1 MDSLSL
7 TPFGATG
14 TGFLRFFLG
23 LGETWDPAV
32 WGQGAWDHP
41 VWASGSRRG
50 CPVWGWGSF
59 FSVPVWG
66 PAEEVP
72 EFGTGGRWASPT
84 FGTGE
89 MRLPCLETCGGAPS
103 IWGRGERTSRL
114 GLEEVRFPGLG
125 ARRADLP
132 RAGLGRSGR
141 DSPRL
146 MLEEMQFLHFGEQG
160 VPKLGGEGS
169 GVPTLRSDARGSR
182 GPGCGQGM
190 PYASGVP
197 SANCSSRGG
206 EKKILCFVL
215 SFYVFFFPFSPFPFS
230 SSSPSPP
237 GPPAMRGRPPP
248 PARRRRQPGSRLAPL
263 IAPGRSPP
271 RLKAAAPR
279 GRGAAARPCV
289 GLRFLS
295 TLFLPRINTPGGPSS
310 VSFFFFNY
318 FF

>member
-1 MDSLSL
+1 MGPSSMGPRGVGSPCLGFGVVGGDV
-7 TPFGATG
+7 PFGA
-14 TGFLRFFLG
+14 
-23 LGETWDPAV
+23 
-32 WGQGAWDHP
+32 GA
-41 VWASGSRRG
+41 R
-50 CPVWGWGSF
+50 F

-84 FGTGE
+84 FGTGM

-114 GLEEVRFPGLG
+114 GLEEMRFPGLG

-197 SANCSSRGG
+197 SGNCSSRGG
-206 EKKILCFVL
+206 KKILCFVL
-215 SFYVFFFPFSPFPFS
+215 SFYVFFFFPFFS
-230 SSSPSPP
+230 LPFFLFFPLPP
-237 GPPAMRGRPPP
+237 GSPRHAGPPPAARPPP
-248 PARRRRQPGSRLAPL
+248 APAWLPPGSAYRARAVP
-263 IAPGRSPP
+263 
-271 RLKAAAPR
+271 AAP
-279 GRGAAARPCV
+279 
-289 GLRFLS
+289 
-295 TLFLPRINTPGGPSS
+295 
-310 VSFFFFNY
+310 
-318 FF
+318 

>member
-1 MDSLSL
+1 MGPRGRGSSASFWGWGRRGTQQYGAKGRGITL
-7 TPFGATG
+7 FG
-14 TGFLRFFLG
+14 LRG
-23 LGETWDPAV
+23 RG
-32 WGQGAWDHP
+32 
-41 VWASGSRRG
+41 RG

-89 MRLPCLETCGGAPS
+89 MRLLCLKTCGGAPS

-206 EKKILCFVL
+206 KKNPLFCSFILR
-215 SFYVFFFPFSPFPFS
+215 FFFPFFSLPFFLFFPL
-230 SSSPSPP
+230 PP
-237 GPPAMRGRPPP
+237 GSPRHAGPPPAARPPP
-248 PARRRRQPGSRLAPL
+248 APAWLPPGSAYRARAVP
-263 IAPGRSPP
+263 
-271 RLKAAAPR
+271 AAP
-279 GRGAAARPCV
+279 
-289 GLRFLS
+289 
-295 TLFLPRINTPGGPSS
+295 
-310 VSFFFFNY
+310 
-318 FF
+318 